1 MLKKPVFILIPGFHG
16 STSWSDPVLKTLLE
30 NSILIDVLK
39 NPNLSDMDTLLS
51 LESGNPMHIFNLD
64 LNGTTYGI
72 LSLSFTFSRQHFDK
86 PVTVTKHILK
96 ATTHFDEMIVFFFFF
111 SSLLSFILSHFGYE
125 LAPIKHTELFV

>member
-30 NSILIDVLK
+30 NYILIDVLK
-39 NPNLSDMDTLLS
+39 NPNLSDIDTLLS

-72 LSLSFTFSRQHFDK
+72 LSLFHFL
-86 PVTVTKHILK
+86 T
-96 ATTHFDEMIVFFFFF
+96 
-111 SSLLSFILSHFGYE
+111 
-125 LAPIKHTELFV
+125 LAFWQACDCN